1 MRKNPETTIGNNEV
15 ARNAIQELFEQIV
28 LDYLPKR
35 FPTIFQLNKSGLHN
49 SITQKCYAVHTL
61 DFNTSDM
68 LRCLGENVEEDFYLM
83 VPDDQDVYRLQ
94 GYIACFPGG
103 FLSPAK
109 VGMSVRELHIPV
121 PGYVER
127 IGKSVDK
134 YFFRMEDGKFIRRWN
149 VRRSLSQNIL
159 C

>member
-1 MRKNPETTIGNNEV
+1 MRKNPETTIGNNEA
-15 ARNAIQELFEQIV
+15 ARDAIQELFEQVV

-49 SITQKCYAVHTL
+49 SITQKCYAVHTP
-61 DFNTSDM
+61 DFNTFDM
-68 LRCLGENVEEDFYLM
+68 LKCLGENVEEDFYLM
-83 VPDDQDVYRLQ
+83 VPDDQDAYRLQ
-94 GYIACFPGG
+94 GYVACFPGG
-103 FLSPAK
+103 FLSPEK

-134 YFFRMEDGKFIRRWN
+134 YFSQMEDEKFIRRWN
-149 VRRSLSQNIL
+149 VRRSLSLNIL